1 MAAAKKV
8 DLKKEQKQLYT
19 APIGEVSEVPV
30 PPANYLMISG
40 KGDPNKSKE
49 YSEAIEA
56 LFSVAYALKFS
67 VKKSRGIDYGVMPLE
82 GLWWT
87 EAGKPFQSEDKSSWC
102 WTAMILQ
109 PEYVTQELFKS
120 VLEEVHKKKKLP
132 ALSRIR
138 FEKYTEGKAIQIMH
152 IGPYSEEHSTIER
165 LHRYAQ
171 ERGYK
176 LAGKHHEIYLNNP
189 PRTAPPKLKTILRQP
204 VQ

>member
-1 MAAAKKV
+1 MVATTKV

-19 APIGEVSEVPV
+19 APTGEVSEVPV
-30 PPANYLMISG
+30 PPANYLMVSG
-40 KGDPNKSKE
+40 VGDPNTSQEYKE
-49 YSEAIEA
+49 AVEA
-56 LFSVAYALKFS
+56 LFSVSYALKFS
-67 VKKSRGIDYGVMPLE
+67 VKKAKGIDYAVMPLE

-102 WTAMILQ
+102 WTTMIRQ
-109 PEYVTQELFKS
+109 PEYVTQELYRT
-120 VLEEVHKKKKLP
+120 VLDDVKKKKKLP

-138 FEKYTEGKAIQIMH
+138 FETYAEGKAIQIMH
-152 IGPYSEEHSTIER
+152 VGPYSEEHATIER
-165 LHRYAQ
+165 LHHYAR

-176 LAGKHHEIYLNNP
+176 LTGKHHEIYLNNP

>member
-1 MAAAKKV
+1 MVSTKKV

-19 APIGEVSEVPV
+19 APTNGVSEVPV
-30 PPANYLMISG
+30 PPANYLMVSG
-40 KGDPNKSKE
+40 AGDPNTSKE
-49 YSEAIEA
+49 YREAVEA
-56 LFSVAYALKFS
+56 LFSVSYALKFS
-67 VKKSRGIDYGVMPLE
+67 IKKTKGIDYAVMPLE

-109 PEYVTQELFKS
+109 PEYVTQQLFKNI
-120 VLEEVHKKKKLP
+120 LEEVRKKKELP
-132 ALSRIR
+132 ALSRVR
-138 FEKYTEGKAIQIMH
+138 FETYREGKAIQTMH
-152 IGPYSEEHSTIER
+152 IGPYSEEHPTIER

-171 ERGYK
+171 EHGYS

-189 PRTAPPKLKTILRQP
+189 PRTAPPRLKTILRQP